1 MAQNRIINT
10 SSPLTVPRAATAQ
23 ETDHAPFIPPW
34 TSSWHFRVHHIVTPS
49 RTVNG
54 TRTGLLN
61 PNPTMTMARLNDKVA
76 LVTGAAGGIGSAVA
90 RAFVGQGARVH
101 LVDLQEEPLV
111 ALANSLGALAS
122 YSLADVSDEN
132 ATRTYIADA
141 LALQARIDIAFL
153 NAGIVGA
160 VSRIEATPNEVF
172 DRVMRVNVRGVWLGL
187 AGVLPMMRA
196 QGGGSIVVTSSIAGT
211 RGTAGQCAYVAS
223 KHAVLGLMK
232 TAALEGAPHRIRVN
246 AICPAPIDTEMMQ
259 ALAAGID
266 PDDHEA
272 GKRKVLSAI
281 PLGRYGTAD
290 EVAKLVMF
298 LSGDDSSYCTGAAYM
313 IDGGGTA
320 GPVR

>member
-1 MAQNRIINT
+1 
-10 SSPLTVPRAATAQ
+10 
-23 ETDHAPFIPPW
+23 
-34 TSSWHFRVHHIVTPS
+34 
-49 RTVNG
+49 
-54 TRTGLLN
+54 
-61 PNPTMTMARLNDKVA
+61 
-76 LVTGAAGGIGSAVA
+76 
-90 RAFVGQGARVH
+90 
-101 LVDLQEEPLV
+101 
-111 ALANSLGALAS
+111 
-122 YSLADVSDEN
+122 
-132 ATRTYIADA
+132 
-141 LALQARIDIAFL
+141 
-153 NAGIVGA
+153 
-160 VSRIEATPNEVF
+160 VF

-211 RGTAGQCAYVAS
+211 RGTAGQGAYVAS

-266 PDDHEA
+266 PGDHEA